1 MGVKIKNIDRL
12 LSKFKQVG
20 SVDLKPVITECTL
33 LVEAQAKALCPVNTG
48 DLRGSIHPEVK
59 ESKDMVYG
67 RVYTQKWYAPY
78 VEFGTG
84 PKGNG
89 TYPYKIKG
97 FTLKYRDT
105 KWCYP
110 TFGGGREL
118 KYIWTNGQKAQP
130 YMYPALEVN
139 KKRIQNK
146 INDAIKE
153 HISKSYGGGNNV

>member
-12 LSKFKQVG
+12 LKRVKKVG
-20 SVDLKPVITECTL
+20 DMDLNPIVSDCTL
-33 LVEAQAKALCPVNTG
+33 LVEAQAKLLCPVDTG
-48 DLRGSIHPEVK
+48 DLRGTIHPEVK
-59 ESKDMVYG
+59 QKGKVVYG

-97 FTLKYRDT
+97 FTLKYRNT

-110 TFGGGREL
+110 TFDGGKEL
-118 KYIWTNGQKAQP
+118 KYIWTRGQEAQP
-130 YMYPALEVN
+130 YMYPALEMN
-139 KKRIQNK
+139 KKHIQKK

-153 HISKSYGGGNNV
+153 HLSKSCGGDN

>member
-1 MGVKIKNIDRL
+1 MEVKIKNIDRL

-20 SVDLKPVITECTL
+20 KLDLKPVITECTV
-33 LVEAQAKALCPVNTG
+33 LVEAQAKLLCPVNSG
-48 DLRGSIHPEVK
+48 DLVGSIHPEVK
-59 ESKDMVYG
+59 ESENKVYG

-97 FTLKYRDT
+97 FTLKYRNT

-110 TFGGGREL
+110 TFDGGREME
-118 KYIWTNGQKAQP
+118 YIWTKGQKAQP
-130 YMYPALEVN
+130 YMYPALEAN
-139 KKRIQNK
+139 RKTIQKKIDN
-146 INDAIKE
+146 AIKQHLFE
-153 HISKSYGGGNNV
+153 SYGGGS

>member
-1 MGVKIKNIDRL
+1 MEVKIKNIDRL

-20 SVDLKPVITECTL
+20 KLDLKPVIKECTL
-33 LVEAQAKALCPVNTG
+33 LVEAQAKSLCPVNNG
-48 DLRGSIHPEVK
+48 DLVGSIHPEVK
-59 ESKDMVYG
+59 ESPNKVYG
-67 RVYTQKWYAPY
+67 RVYTQKWDAKY

-97 FTLKYRDT
+97 FTLKYRNT

-110 TFGGGREL
+110 TFNGGREL
-118 KYIWTNGQKAQP
+118 KYVWTRGQEAQP
-130 YMYPALEVN
+130 YMYPALKVN

-153 HISKSYGGGNNV
+153 HISKSYGSGNNV

>member
-1 MGVKIKNIDRL
+1 MEVKIKNIDRL

-20 SVDLKPVITECTL
+20 KLDLKPVITECTV
-33 LVEAQAKALCPVNTG
+33 LVEAQAKLLCPVNSG
-48 DLRGSIHPEVK
+48 DLMGSIHPEVK
-59 ESKDMVYG
+59 ESENKVYG

-97 FTLKYRDT
+97 FTLKYRNT

-110 TFGGGREL
+110 TFDGGREM
-118 KYIWTNGQKAQP
+118 KYIWTKGQKAQP
-130 YMYPALEVN
+130 YMYPALEAN
-139 KKRIQNK
+139 KKTIQKK
-146 INDAIKE
+146 IDNAIKQHLSE
-153 HISKSYGGGNNV
+153 SCGGGS